1 MNPIIYSTMKQTLLF
16 AACAVSLLFCSC
28 SDNNKGSDELEPTI
42 ANLAGTWKAETY
54 KLNGNEIPQS
64 RHPYDYITVGKDGK
78 YTARFGLLDA
88 LANQGGYCYG
98 PGAVK
103 NRMIT
108 LLTNSVSIK
117 TEVMSLTQNR
127 LAVKNAEGYEQI
139 YSRVAN
145 PTLYRVAN
153 KTTFAPT
160 ELTVMLTMAVDAN
173 GYIVFQAV
181 HGFVPDGQTCEQVVY
196 TPMPKAM
203 HVVMRKINGTTVHTY
218 ISRYPQK
225 MTEGSADNVIFM
237 ADTTIMDEIQE
248 EFSANLTKVDLSNLP
263 AKPLSEWLREGGR

>member
-1 MNPIIYSTMKQTLLF
+1 MKQTLLF

-28 SDNNKGSDELEPTI
+28 SDNNKGSKELEPTI
-42 ANLAGTWKAETY
+42 ANLAGTWEAETY

-64 RHPYDYITVGKDGK
+64 RYPYDYISVDQDAR
-78 YTARFGLLDA
+78 YTARFGLLEA

-98 PGAVK
+98 PGAVR
-103 NRMIT
+103 NRTIT
-108 LLTNSVSIK
+108 LMTNSVSIK
-117 TEVMSLTQNR
+117 TEVTSLTENR
-127 LAVKNAEGYEQI
+127 LTVKNAEGYEQI

-160 ELTVMLTMAVDAN
+160 ERTIMLTLAIDAS
-173 GYIVFQAV
+173 GYIQFQAV
-181 HGFVPDGQTCEQVVY
+181 HGLVPDGKTCEQLVY

-203 HVVMRKINGTTVHTY
+203 HVVMRKINGTAVRTY

-225 MTEGSADNVIFM
+225 ITEGSADNVIFM
-237 ADTTIMDEIQE
+237 ADSTIVDEIQE
-248 EFSANLTKVDLSNLP
+248 EFSANLTKANLSNLP
-263 AKPLSEWLREGGR
+263 AKPLSEWLEEVGK